1 MFQPLR
7 SRAGVA
13 PCRHH
18 LHNVAMTPTTISAA
32 VLRASGARISV
43 EGTSRCWRSRS
54 NGHGTIR
61 VAAVF
66 PGLWRPASTDTGG
79 EPEQPKLT
87 RAERRRLQRQQ
98 KGKQGD
104 STDSSS
110 DVGLGVS
117 QSSTREAAIRLW
129 AKEPTLFESNR
140 TGLVRILSTLSVI
153 QVRMCRRCHIM
164 SRRVAWTLSNF

>member
-7 SRAGVA
+7 SRAAGVA
-13 PCRHH
+13 AHR
-18 LHNVAMTPTTISAA
+18 HNVAVTPTRISAA
-32 VLRASGARISV
+32 VLRPTGTRISV
-43 EGTSRCWRSRS
+43 EGTSRCWQSWS
-54 NGHGTIR
+54 NGHGTVR
-61 VAAVF
+61 VTAFF
-66 PGLWRPASTDTGG
+66 PGLCRPASTDSGS
-79 EPEQPKLT
+79 EPEQPRLT
-87 RAERRRLQRQQ
+87 RAERRRLRRQQ
-98 KGKQGD
+98 KGKQRD
-104 STDSSS
+104 STTSSS

-140 TGLVRILSTLSVI
+140 AGLVRILSTLSVI